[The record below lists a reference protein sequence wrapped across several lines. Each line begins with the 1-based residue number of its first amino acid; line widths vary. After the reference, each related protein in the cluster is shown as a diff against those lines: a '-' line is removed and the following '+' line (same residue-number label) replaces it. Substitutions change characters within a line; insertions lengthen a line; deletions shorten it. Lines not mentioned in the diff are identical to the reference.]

1 MAGLAL
7 DAWAARVPPPRPSSA
22 KAQGQDVDGDP
33 VDHGEPPAIAVNGE
47 QVATAPPSVAP
58 VASTE
63 SATVPSGPAA
73 GVWRPGTTPSP
84 PRPLERLA
92 AAAVTGALL
101 GAAAANS
108 ARCRSWRPTAC
119 SSAGWSPLSVADIR
133 VGLVPRKLV
142 YPTLALLAV
151 ALWRPP
157 AVAGDWRPLGDAAIG
172 GAAGFAVFF
181 AIWWIYPAGHGVR
194 GRAAGRADRA
204 RRSAGSA
211 AASSTWASWPPSW
224 SGSVV
229 GSWSRWRC
237 RAPAARPALPFGP
250 ALGRGRAWS
259 GCCGAATWPTSGS
272 HPGAASW

>member
-92 AAAVTGALL
+92 AAAVTGALF
-101 GAAAANS
+101 GAAAAKFG
-108 ARCRSWRPTAC
+108 AVPELAAYCVLFGGLVA
-119 SSAGWSPLSVADIR
+119 LSVADIR
-133 VGLVPRKLV
+133 VGLVPRKIV

-151 ALWRPP
+151 ALL
-157 AVAGDWRPLGDAAIG
+157 AAAGVAGDWRPLGNAAIG
-172 GAAGFAVFF
+172 GAAGFLVFF
-181 AIWWIYPAGHGVR
+181 AIWWISPRAMGFGDVRLAGLVG
-194 GRAAGRADRA
+194 AALGWLGFRQLYL
-204 RRSAGSA
+204 GFLA
-211 AASSTWASWPPSW
+211 AFVV
-224 SGSVV
+224 GSVV
-229 GSWSRWRC
+229 GLVKMAVRGTGRKT
-237 RAPAARPALPFGP
+237 ALPFGP
-250 ALGRGRAWS
+250 ALAV
-259 GCCGAATWPTSGS
+259 GAVVGVLWGGYLANLWF
-272 HPGAASW
+272 HPGG